1 METERVFGALGPAR
15 PSKPT
20 AAVIGVV
27 LLVAVAALDYVIG
40 YEVGLS
46 VLYVGPIFLLTRK
59 LGLRKAGGWR
69 QRRLNRRTSAERRC
83 PSAPRA
89 KSRPRHPAWNTS

>member
-46 VLYVGPIFLLTRK
+46 VLYMGPIFLLTRK

-69 QRRLNRRTSAERRC
+69 QRHPLTRPTGSGI
-83 PSAPRA
+83 AP
-89 KSRPRHPAWNTS
+89 